1 MQIPANA
8 PPAAAYGSGITDINL
23 PKQTT
28 PAQEPEKKP
37 EGDTVQLSPYAKVK
51 QLKEQ
56 GTSASVIAARL
67 GMNVKTVESYL
78 GTPTAAA
85 ATTSQ
90 PIKPAQEAI
99 QNTAVKAQEA
109 TPAKK

>member
-8 PPAAAYGSGITDINL
+8 PPKYGSGITDINL

-28 PAQEPEKKP
+28 PTQEP
-37 EGDTVQLSPYAKVK
+37 EGDTVQLSPYAKAM

-56 GTSASVIAARL
+56 GASNSVIGAQL
-67 GMNVKTVESYL
+67 GMDPKTVENYF

-85 ATTSQ
+85 ATTPQ
-90 PIKPAQEAI
+90 PTNFTQEVI
-99 QNTAVKAQEA
+99 QNTAAKAQEA